1 MAKYLG
7 DLVQDKINEQRKIS
21 KNRENKLK
29 RADSVKKGYVNCR
42 SLLYQILYVE
52 STKSRDMI
60 IRIARL
66 CDEFSLANI
75 FITQNDIEMLLHLPS
90 PTIVEAFD
98 NIMQETLFTK
108 QIMALRIDM
117 EDKNLIT
124 FRSNLHKLSSEIC

>member
-1 MAKYLG
+1 
-7 DLVQDKINEQRKIS
+7 
-21 KNRENKLK
+21 
-29 RADSVKKGYVNCR
+29 
-42 SLLYQILYVE
+42 
-52 STKSRDMI
+52 MI

-124 FRSNLHKLSSEIC
+124 FRSNLHKLSGDIC